1 VACDLSLKRPRRY
14 ISDMVESSGPTEK
27 DFTVLLVQ
35 ARAGDEASLRV
46 VWRAAY
52 DELHVMAR
60 GIRAGYPQRST
71 PSPTTIIHEAFL
83 KTFASRA
90 AGAGGSE
97 DATTMSPTDPSW
109 DSRAHFFGSFAR
121 AMAQFLIDWHR
132 TTHRLKRGG
141 GAATLPL
148 TDVASDLP
156 SLAPLTDFDQ
166 ALREVTPALFDELDK
181 LQTDAPD
188 LANVV
193 WLRYMA
199 ALSLEDT
206 ANILGIAPRT
216 VSKRWN
222 AGRAILRRSL
232 KQRFRDLPR
241 EKAPGGN
248 NDGRNDGGKDGRKDG
263 RSDNNDTA
271 SRTKGG
277 A

>member
-1 VACDLSLKRPRRY
+1 
-14 ISDMVESSGPTEK
+14 MVESRGPTER
-27 DFTVLLVQ
+27 DFTVLLSQ

-90 AGAGGSE
+90 AGGG
-97 DATTMSPTDPSW
+97 DAATSASPTDPSW

-141 GAATLPL
+141 GAATMTL

-181 LQTDAPD
+181 LQIDAPD

-248 NDGRNDGGKDGRKDG
+248 NDGRNDGGKDGGKDGRKDGRNDGRKDG

>member
-1 VACDLSLKRPRRY
+1 
-14 ISDMVESSGPTEK
+14 MVESRGSTEK
-27 DFTVLLVQ
+27 DFTLLLVQ

-90 AGAGGSE
+90 AGAGLGES
-97 DATTMSPTDPSW
+97 DAATSASPTDPSW

-181 LQTDAPD
+181 LQIDAPD

-222 AGRAILRRSL
+222 AGRAILRRAL
-232 KQRFRDLPR
+232 KKRFRDLPR

-248 NDGRNDGGKDGRKDG
+248 NDGRNDGGNDGRN
-263 RSDNNDTA
+263 DNNDTA

>member
-1 VACDLSLKRPRRY
+1 
-14 ISDMVESSGPTEK
+14 MVESRGPTEEN
-27 DFTVLLVQ
+27 FTVLLVQ

-90 AGAGGSE
+90 ADGGGE
-97 DATTMSPTDPSW
+97 ARFASPTDPSW

-141 GAATLPL
+141 GAATMPL

-181 LQTDAPD
+181 LQMDAPD

-222 AGRAILRRSL
+222 AGRAILRRAL
-232 KQRFRDLPR
+232 KKRFRDISR
-241 EKAPGGN
+241 EQMPGGGN
-248 NDGRNDGGKDGRKDG
+248 EGRNEGRNEGGNEGGNEGRNEVGNEGRNDN
-263 RSDNNDTA
+263 RSNNNDAA
-271 SRTKGG
+271 SSTKGG